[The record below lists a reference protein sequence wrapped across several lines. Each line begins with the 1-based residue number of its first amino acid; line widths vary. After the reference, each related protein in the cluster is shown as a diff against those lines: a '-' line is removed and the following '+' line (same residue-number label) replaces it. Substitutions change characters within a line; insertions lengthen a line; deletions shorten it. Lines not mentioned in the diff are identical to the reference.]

1 MKTVRVHQFGGPEVL
16 SYDDVLTP
24 AVAAG
29 QALVHVQVAG
39 VNFIDTYQRSGLY
52 QLPLP
57 LTLGQEACGV
67 VEAIGEG
74 VTEVKVGDRV
84 TYAMTQGAYAEY
96 QVVPS
101 WKCVPVPD
109 QISAAQAVAA
119 MVQGMTAHYL
129 TYSTYAL
136 KKGDTAL
143 IHAAAGGTGALVV
156 QVAKRLGARVI
167 GTVSTQEKAEI
178 AKKAGA
184 DEVILYSEQDFEVE
198 VKRLTEGKGVDVIYD
213 SVGQTTFEKGLNCLH
228 PRGMMVLF
236 GQSSGAVSPVNP
248 LILMNKGSLYIT
260 RPTLG
265 HYSATREELLW
276 RANDV
281 FNWFT
286 AGELDIRVDKS
297 YPLKDAADAHRYLE
311 GRGSKGKVVLEV

>member
-16 SYDDVLTP
+16 SYDDVPAP

-96 QVVPS
+96 QIVPS

-109 QISAAQAVAA
+109 KITAAQAVAA

-129 TYSTYAL
+129 TYSTYPL

-184 DEVILYSEQDFEVE
+184 DEIILYTEQDFEVE
-198 VKRLTEGKGVDVIYD
+198 VKRLTDGKGVDVIYD

-281 FNWFT
+281 FNWFL
-286 AGELDIRVDKS
+286 AGELEIHVDKS
-297 YPLKDAADAHRYLE
+297 YALKDAADAHRYLE